1 MDRPNIVYVIYHAD
15 GSVKEVQ
22 RTEYQAKKKAGEM
35 GLDWWPCVL
44 TKIAGNSEPVIDDC
58 DHRLVVFND
67 KGEVVCDICGCITS
81 LEGRE

>member
-1 MDRPNIVYVIYHAD
+1 MNDRPNIVYVIYHAD

-44 TKIAGNSEPVIDDC
+44 TKIMGNAEPVSDEC
-58 DHRLVVFND
+58 DHDWVCVDDMQQGKDVCSVCGLLRA
-67 KGEVVCDICGCITS
+67 KG
-81 LEGRE
+81 